1 MGKQSN
7 KKKTAK
13 LLRNTDRVRYPGDEA
28 AHPWLS
34 ALLDAYHIQDTGIAV
49 ELEAEKKRRQKKL
62 GCRRGCGTC
71 CQRPTIPVT
80 EPEIKGI
87 AWYISQKMPDDLRA
101 VVKTQVLNR
110 HKSPMCPFCVEGV
123 CSVYPVRS
131 IACRLLYI
139 FGDPC
144 IPNHDIYT
152 ARPGDLWTH
161 SRDLGRRITFALLP
175 LYRITD
181 TKDKEQAFNSG
192 FLAQNTVS
200 MLEQPWETLCGF
212 EPGR

>member
-7 KKKTAK
+7 KKKNAK
-13 LLRNTDRVRYPGDEA
+13 LVSNTDRVRYQEDEA

-34 ALLDAYHIQDTGIAV
+34 ALLNAYHIQDAGIAV
-49 ELEAEKKRRQKKL
+49 ELEAEKKRKQKKL

-71 CQRPTIPVT
+71 CQRPTVPAT
-80 EPEIKGI
+80 EPEIRGI
-87 AWYISQKMPDDLRA
+87 AWYISQKMPDELRNA
-101 VVKTQVLNR
+101 VKTQVLNR
-110 HKSPMCPFCVEGV
+110 LKSLMCPFCVKGV
-123 CSVYPVRS
+123 CSVYPVRP

-144 IPNHDIYT
+144 TPNHDIRAT
-152 ARPGDLWTH
+152 RPGDLWIH

-175 LYRITD
+175 IYGITD
-181 TKDKEQAFNSG
+181 TRNKEDAFNSG

-200 MLEQPWETLCGF
+200 MLEQPWEILCGF
-212 EPGR
+212 SPGQ